1 MAVTKTILKNTHQS
15 AVVKVGGTDGS
26 ATIDLQAD
34 ILSAGQALD
43 GATQTV
49 NIVSVTTTGLLNSA
63 ISVTRNGVPVMAFS
77 PENSGKIQLNESGFV
92 DTQENT
98 SDIVV
103 TVSGAEGYLYLV
115 LHKSGGYAT
124 KIETA
129 QFSVYDDV
137 NAVGS

>member
-26 ATIDLQAD
+26 ATIDLQTD
-34 ILSAGQALD
+34 LLNSGQALD

-49 NIVSVTTTGLLNSA
+49 NIVSVTVSGLLNSA
-63 ISVTRNGVPVMAFS
+63 ITITRGGVPVLAFA
-77 PENSGKIQLNESGFV
+77 PENSGKIQFNEGGFV
-92 DTQENT
+92 DAQNNT
-98 SDIVV
+98 SDLVV
-103 TVSGAEGYLYLV
+103 TVSGAEAHIYIT
-115 LHKSGGYAT
+115 LHKVGGYAS